1 MRSEADGGRAGYD
14 LGALFEEHVADEFDL
29 HDVDAT
35 MATMT
40 AEPYAGVPSLPK
52 NALIPD

>member
-1 MRSEADGGRAGYD
+1 MRSEPDGGRAGYD

-40 AEPYAGVPSLPK
+40 AEPYAGVPSLPT